1 MPNLLLQNLQNLLNN
16 QNKKI
21 NLLSKEYENFQV
33 TEEQN
38 KSFENIFLTTSIV
51 LTTILSLLTYFNYQT
66 NLDISVRYEIFKNNL
81 ELSENIGISKSEL
94 QTRVS
99 SLEKYRNA
107 SQDKIKQADFFSFLN
122 QITNFLNQDEIV
134 DLTYK
139 QTGKKIEY
147 ALSVNSSRINLIQDL
162 NTYFQ
167 ENLKPFSIEKTAE
180 IALPNSNNK
189 QYQFKGIYEIR

>member
-94 QTRVS
+94 QARIS

>member
-38 KSFENIFLTTSIV
+38 KSFENIFLITSIV

-94 QTRVS
+94 QARIS

-180 IALPNSNNK
+180 IALPNSNKK